1 MNNKYLYPCL
11 IGIFVLIY
19 IAPLDHLPLFIPD
32 ETRYAEIPREMIAT
46 GDWVVPR
53 LNGLNYFEK
62 PVMGYWISSLS
73 LMTIGENNFAV
84 RLPSALACGFI
95 ALMIMLLCN
104 YSCGRR
110 SQVAGLATVV
120 FLTSLGVV
128 TIGGIAVLDGI
139 LTFFVSACLICF
151 FMACEQQVRSKKEH
165 QYLFLAGL
173 LAGCAFLTK
182 GFLAFAVPVLTV
194 APYFLWQKRWRDCFR
209 MVWLPLF
216 GAALISLPWALLI
229 HLREPDFWSYFFWHE
244 HIHRFFAESA
254 QHKEAFWFFI
264 AALPLMFIPWT
275 FILPTA
281 YLGLRNKIWQS
292 QSEFNL
298 FKFCICWFIFPF
310 LFFSASSGKLLTYI
324 LPCFPPLAIL
334 SGLGFTEY
342 LKSNSTKTF
351 QIGAGIAAVIFGITM
366 IALPGIQLLGFVEA
380 PPFYMAWKWIAITGS
395 LGIMVLL
402 LIISIRYEVGL
413 KKYIV
418 FALSPVCLFITAHLT
433 MPQQTLE
440 RKALEPLLQQ
450 YVKKVNPQTVILSS
464 EDVVRAVCW
473 YFKRDNVF
481 LIESAGELHY
491 GLNQEDSR
499 SHISPEEA
507 SELIRKHPG
516 NAILVTDR
524 DQYNRWHQF
533 LPKPLI
539 IDTLGT
545 RGYLLL
551 RY

>member
-1 MNNKYLYPCL
+1 MYGEQQSGAVLSVSEWVHREALAKLNIYQLFLKGKHKPTVTEEPDSYLQ
-11 IGIFVLIY
+11 IGRLMRIR
-19 IAPLDHLPLFIPD
+19 AHLLALLFIS
-32 ETRYAEIPREMIAT
+32 
-46 GDWVVPR
+46 
-53 LNGLNYFEK
+53 
-62 PVMGYWISSLS
+62 IS
-73 LMTIGENNFAV
+73 
-84 RLPSALACGFI
+84 PP
-95 ALMIMLLCN
+95 CN
-104 YSCGRR
+104 S
-110 SQVAGLATVV
+110 
-120 FLTSLGVV
+120 
-128 TIGGIAVLDGI
+128 I
-139 LTFFVSACLICF
+139 IC
-151 FMACEQQVRSKKEH
+151 
-165 QYLFLAGL
+165 
-173 LAGCAFLTK
+173 
-182 GFLAFAVPVLTV
+182 
-194 APYFLWQKRWRDCFR
+194 
-209 MVWLPLF
+209 
-216 GAALISLPWALLI
+216 
-229 HLREPDFWSYFFWHE
+229 
-244 HIHRFFAESA
+244 
-254 QHKEAFWFFI
+254 
-264 AALPLMFIPWT
+264 
-275 FILPTA
+275 
-281 YLGLRNKIWQS
+281 
-292 QSEFNL
+292 L

-380 PPFYMAWKWIAITGS
+380 PPFHMAWKWIAITGS

-402 LIISIRYEVGL
+402 LITSIRYEAGL

-450 YVKKVNPQTVILSS
+450 YVKKVSPQTVILSS

-481 LIESAGELHY
+481 LVESAGELHY

-524 DQYNRWHQF
+524 DQYNRWRQF
-533 LPKPLI
+533 LPKPLT
-539 IDTLGT
+539 IDTMGT